1 MSADKV
7 TIVIPVRNRAGL
19 LPRLFR
25 SLDAVDYPSLEVI
38 VVDNGSTDD
47 TQRLCQQF
55 ATESRHEVMV
65 LLEPVQGANRARNA
79 GLQAAGGEWVC
90 FFDSDD
96 ELSPDFLSCLM
107 PHAQG
112 CDMLAFPTQMERDG
126 KVWTRDFIPSS
137 SVASQ
142 IVTGTLNTHGVIW
155 RADFL
160 RLIGGWNEDLDV
172 WQDWELAVRALSHH
186 PKVEWYTE
194 RAFHL
199 IHLSNNSITATTSAT
214 DRYMSMLAVLPLVNS
229 PEEKRA
235 LYLRCQ
241 ILSGQSHTALPPL
254 SLQGASLGTQLL
266 GSFLRLYTR
275 LGFRGAWRIA
285 LWFTA
290 WREPR

>member
-38 VVDNGSTDD
+38 IVDNGSTDD
-47 TQRLCQQF
+47 TLRLCQQF
-55 ATESRHEVMV
+55 ATESLHEAMV
-65 LLEPVQGANRARNA
+65 LLEPIQGADRARNT

-107 PHAQG
+107 PHTQG

-126 KVWTRDFIPSS
+126 KVWTRDFIPSN

-142 IVTGTLNTHGVIW
+142 ITTNTLNTHGIIW
-155 RADFL
+155 RTDFL

-214 DRYMSMLAVLPLVNS
+214 DRYRSMLAVLPFTNS
-229 PEEKRA
+229 PKEKRA

-241 ILSGQSHTALPPL
+241 ILSGQSHTSLPSLPL
-254 SLQGASLGTQLL
+254 HGASLGTQLL
-266 GSFLRLYTR
+266 GTLLYLYTR
-275 LGFRGAWRIA
+275 LGIRGAWRIA
-285 LWFTA
+285 LWFTS
-290 WREPR
+290 

>member
-172 WQDWELAVRALSHH
+172 WQDWELAVRALAHH
-186 PKVEWYTE
+186 PNVVWYTE

-214 DRYMSMLAVLPLVNS
+214 DRYRSMLAVLPFTNS
-229 PEEKRA
+229 PKEKRA

-241 ILSGQSHTALPPL
+241 ILSGQSRTSLPSLPL
-254 SLQGASLGTQLL
+254 HGASLGTRML
-266 GSFLRLYTR
+266 GSFLRLCTR
-275 LGFRGAWRIA
+275 LGIRGAWRIA
-285 LWFTA
+285 LWFTS
-290 WREPR
+290 

>member
-25 SLDAVDYPSLEVI
+25 SLDAVDYSSLEVI
-38 VVDNGSTDD
+38 LVDNGSTDD

-55 ATESRHEVMV
+55 AAESRHEAMV
-65 LLEPVQGANRARNA
+65 LLEPIQGANRARNA
-79 GLQAAGGEWVC
+79 GLQAASGEWVC

-107 PHAQG
+107 PHAQR

-126 KVWTRDFIPSS
+126 KVWTRDFIPSD

-142 IVTGTLNTHGVIW
+142 IITSTLNTHGIIW
-155 RADFL
+155 RTDFL
-160 RLIGGWNEDLDV
+160 RLIGGWDEDLDV
-172 WQDWELAVRALSHH
+172 WQDWELAVRALSNK
-186 PKVEWYTE
+186 PKVAWYTE

-199 IHLSNNSITATTSAT
+199 IHLSKNSITSTTTAT
-214 DRYMSMLAVLPLVNS
+214 DRYRSMLAVLPYAYS
-229 PEEKRA
+229 PKEKRA

-241 ILSGQSHTALPPL
+241 ILSGLSHTSLPSLP
-254 SLQGASLGTQLL
+254 LQGASLGTRML
-266 GSFLRLYTR
+266 GSFLRLCTR
-275 LGFRGAWRIA
+275 LGVRGAWRIA

-290 WREPR
+290 